1 LRDDYQR
8 FVDAGAEIL
17 AVAPH
22 DVSECARHGAQAGL
36 PFPILADPRRRVF
49 ARYDVRWALGSL
61 GQRPGLYVIDRD
73 GIVRYALLG
82 AQQWEIPSNAEVLAA
97 LAALAGAHEPSEVA
111 FPGDEGQ
118 RASE

>member
-1 LRDDYQR
+1 MTSRSAR
-8 FVDAGAEIL
+8 ATAPKRACPSRSWPTRAGA
-17 AVAPH
+17 
-22 DVSECARHGAQAGL
+22 SS
-36 PFPILADPRRRVF
+36 
-49 ARYDVRWALGSL
+49 RYDVRWALGSL